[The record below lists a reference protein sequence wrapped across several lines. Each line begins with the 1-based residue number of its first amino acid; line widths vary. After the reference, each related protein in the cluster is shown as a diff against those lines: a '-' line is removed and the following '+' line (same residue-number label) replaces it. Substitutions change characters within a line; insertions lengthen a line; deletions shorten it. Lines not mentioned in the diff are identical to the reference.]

1 MSRPEIPINWEKVD
15 ELLMCGCPGTEIAAF
30 FGIHENTFYHRVEQ
44 KYGCGFSEYSAKKK
58 ATGQALL
65 RLQQH
70 QQALGLTK
78 KGNTTMLIFLG
89 KQRLGQ
95 RENPNDQVAP
105 EEVLKAFDDLMKQLD
120 NTRAEREQKKL
131 EAQTSTISSS
141 VNKASAFSSG

>member
-30 FGIHENTFYHRVEQ
+30 FGMHEDTFYRRVTE
-44 KYGCGFSEYSAKKK
+44 KYGVGFTEYSAKKK

-70 QQALGLTK
+70 QKALGITK
-78 KGNTTMLIFLG
+78 KGDNTMLIFLG

-131 EAQTSTISSS
+131 EAQPSTITSSI
-141 VNKASAFSSG
+141 NKTSAFT